1 MQITLARCAE
11 KWNGRRIATIWLAM
25 LAVFLLLAA
34 AAMAEDSCKPKPAP
48 PPLPTPYSGDFLS
61 RSTLTGDWGGLRN
74 TLAAKGVT
82 LDLTVTQTEQGV
94 VGGGKSSSWEYGGR
108 GQLTLRVD
116 TGKLG
121 LWPGGF
127 LTMEAEGNF
136 GHAVNPYTGAL
147 MPVNENQIYPVPG
160 RDDIYFPAWNFAQ
173 FLSEYFGIVVG
184 KLDTTGGDDNEFAH
198 GKGDTQFMNLAFG
211 INPVA
216 VVTVP
221 YSTLG
226 AGVIVLPTK
235 DPNSAMIQFNV
246 LNSAGVA
253 NTAGFDELNGN
264 KLTFTGLAR
273 VRTGFFGFTGH
284 QSIGLT
290 YSNKE
295 FTSIDQRLGQVIV
308 TNQIEKKK
316 GSWAVFY
323 NFDQYLFE
331 PEKGSGRGIG
341 IFGRF
346 GASDGNP
353 NPMKF
358 FYSAGVGG
366 KGFLSS
372 RPNDSFGLGYYYMQV
387 ENLKVTGPLATRSF
401 LRNEYGFEAFYTVAV
416 TPWMLLTPDIQVVR
430 PAQKEQGGLL
440 PFMRTSVDTATILG
454 LRMRLIF

>member
-1 MQITLARCAE
+1 MKISTTKFPVRCSGRIT
-11 KWNGRRIATIWLAM
+11 ATIWI
-25 LAVFLLLAA
+25 AVLVAFLLLAA
-34 AAMAEDSCKPKPAP
+34 AAMAEDYCKPKPAP
-48 PPLPTPYSGDFLS
+48 PPLPAPYSGDFLS
-61 RSTLTGDWGGLRN
+61 RSTMTGDWGGVRN
-74 TLAAKGVT
+74 LLLSKGVT
-82 LDLTVTQTEQGV
+82 LDMTLTQTEQGV
-94 VGGGKSSSWEYGGR
+94 VDGGKSSSWEYGGR
-108 GQLTLRVD
+108 SQLTLKVD

-160 RDDIYFPAWNFAQ
+160 RDHIYFPAWNFAQ
-173 FLSEYFGIVVG
+173 FLSEYFGLVVG
-184 KLDTTGGDDNEFAH
+184 KLDTTGGDANEFAH

-226 AGVIVLPTK
+226 AGIIVLPTK
-235 DPNSAMIQFNV
+235 DPNSALIQFNV

-264 KLTFTGLAR
+264 KLTFVGSAR
-273 VRTGFFGFTGH
+273 VRTGFFGNTGH
-284 QSIGLT
+284 QSISLT

-295 FTSIDQRLGQVIV
+295 FNSIDQRLGQVVV

-323 NFDQYLFE
+323 NFDQYLYE
-331 PEKGSGRGIG
+331 PKKGSGHGVG

-358 FYSAGVGG
+358 FYSVGFGG

-372 RPNDSFGLGYYYMQV
+372 RPNDSFGLGYYYMQI
-387 ENLKVTGPLATRSF
+387 ENPTVSGPLATRSF

-416 TPWMLLTPDIQVVR
+416 TPWMLLTPDIQVIR
-430 PAQKEQGGLL
+430 PAQKQQGSIL
-440 PFMRTSVDTATILG
+440 PLMRTDVDTATILG
-454 LRMRLIF
+454 LRMQLIF